1 MVLLTSK
8 KDLMKDLSGK
18 ISKNNMMNTIEFL
31 SKEDNARVA
40 GCEGEK
46 KASLYLKEQLEDLEL
61 NAEIH
66 EFELDRPVS
75 IGIGTLNINE
85 EMLKIKSFNGG
96 CPIPKDLNNE
106 LVYIGF
112 ATKEDIDNHKDLK
125 GKIALIKRGKNSFA
139 HKVSLAYEGGAACI
153 IIFNNSEGIGTGSV
167 GKIVP
172 PIPILGMSLESGEKL
187 LKIIE
192 ENSKAFLT
200 FDNFN
205 IDIEYH
211 NKSTSHNVLGELQLQ
226 NKTADTKT
234 IVLGAHLDCASS
246 PGASDNA
253 TGVSVM
259 LEVARLLC
267 TTEVQNKLTHNILF
281 VAFGSEEI
289 GLLGSKALVEKFKSE
304 NILSNIDYMINL
316 DMVGVGTEINV
327 FNLDNILSKE
337 ISDLAVKHIK
347 AGQGVFGGA
356 YTNMN
361 SSDHASFE
369 YEDIPASLIQTAPD
383 NYFHTEND
391 TIEKIDPDNLYNVAK
406 VVLSIILE
414 SNNII

>member
-8 KDLMKDLSGK
+8 KDLMKDLSKK
-18 ISKNNMMNTIEFL
+18 ISKNNMMSTIEFL

-46 KASLYLKEQLEDLEL
+46 KASLHIKKEFEDLGL
-61 NAEIH
+61 DTEIH
-66 EFELDRPVS
+66 EFQLDRAVS

-96 CPIPKDLNNE
+96 CTIPKNLKSE
-106 LVYIGF
+106 LVYIGL
-112 ATKEDIDNHKDLK
+112 ATKEDILNHKDLK

-139 HKVSLAYEGGAACI
+139 DKVSLAYEAGAACI
-153 IIFNNSEGIGTGSV
+153 IIFNSSEGIGTGSV
-167 GKIVP
+167 GKNVP

-192 ENSKAFLT
+192 KNSKVFLT
-200 FDNFN
+200 HDNFN

-211 NKSTSHNVLGELQLQ
+211 KKAMSYNVLGKLKLK
-226 NKTADTKT
+226 NKNVDTKT

-253 TGVSVM
+253 TGISVM
-259 LEVARLLC
+259 LEVARFLC
-267 TTEVQNKLTHNILF
+267 NTEVQNKLTYNILF

-289 GLLGSKALVEKFKSE
+289 GLLGSKALVEKLKTE
-304 NILSNIDYMINL
+304 NILDNLAYMINL
-316 DMVGVGTEINV
+316 DMVGVGTEVNV

-391 TIEKIDPDNLYNVAK
+391 TIEKINPDNLYNVAK
-406 VVLSIILE
+406 VVLSMILE